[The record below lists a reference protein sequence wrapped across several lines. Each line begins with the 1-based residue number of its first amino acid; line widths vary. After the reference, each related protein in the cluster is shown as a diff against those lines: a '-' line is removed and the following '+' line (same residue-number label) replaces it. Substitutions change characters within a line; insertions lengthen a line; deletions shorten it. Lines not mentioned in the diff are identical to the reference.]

1 MSTPQTATPVDT
13 PAPGLCK
20 QPGVK
25 PSVRVMQHKLDFEK
39 VLGVQAKS
47 RSAHFAVHHV
57 LSGPTLPVPPAQRR
71 QAAAKLNLSTGC
83 APGLGAPVDDSGAP
97 VAEPSSGA
105 PFQAHSPALPAAP
118 TGFWLGT
125 VVPKRHAKRSV
136 TRSLLKRQMR
146 AAMARHASALPPGLW
161 LLRLKAPFLKP
172 QFPSAASDA
181 LRAAAGA
188 ELDQLF
194 RRAAR

>member
-1 MSTPQTATPVDT
+1 MSTLLTAPPVDTATP
-13 PAPGLCK
+13 GLRK

-25 PSVRVMQHKLDFEK
+25 SSVRVMQHKLDFEK

-57 LSGPTLPVPPAQRR
+57 LTGPTVPVPPAQRR
-71 QAAAKLNLSTGC
+71 LAAAALNLSTGD
-83 APGLGAPVDDSGAP
+83 APAGGGTVDDSVANAPSNAPKQPAGAS
-97 VAEPSSGA
+97 V
-105 PFQAHSPALPAAP
+105 QALPS
-118 TGFWLGT
+118 GFWLGT

-146 AAMARHASALPPGLW
+146 AAMARHAESLPPGLW
-161 LLRLKAPFLKP
+161 LVRLKAPFVKQ

-188 ELDQLF
+188 ELDLLF
-194 RRAAR
+194 QRAAR

>member
-1 MSTPQTATPVDT
+1 MSTPQTAPPVDT
-13 PAPGLCK
+13 HAPDLRQ

-47 RSAHFAVHHV
+47 RSTHFAVHHV
-57 LSGPTLPVPPAQRR
+57 QTGPTVPVPPAQRR
-71 QAAAKLNLSTGC
+71 LAAAAARQLSTDP
-83 APGLGAPVDDSGAP
+83 APQRGGAVDDSVAAAP
-97 VAEPSSGA
+97 K
-105 PFQAHSPALPAAP
+105 QAVP

-146 AAMARHASALPPGLW
+146 AAMARHAERLPPGLW
-161 LLRLKAPFLKP
+161 LLRLKAPFLKQ

-188 ELDQLF
+188 ELDLLF
-194 RRAAR
+194 QRAAR